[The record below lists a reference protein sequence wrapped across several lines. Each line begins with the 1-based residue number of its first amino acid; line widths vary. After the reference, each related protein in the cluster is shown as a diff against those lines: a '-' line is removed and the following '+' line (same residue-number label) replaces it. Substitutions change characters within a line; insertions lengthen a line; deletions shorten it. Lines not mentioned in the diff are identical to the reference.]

1 MESSP
6 AQVSDVLNDGDA
18 LVEKQKAFI
27 RKADLIQYLSLIIY
41 AVGFS
46 VFLAFAHFK
55 LIQAA
60 IFILLV
66 LDSAILFLAAL
77 RIR

>member
-1 MESSP
+1 MECAP
-6 AQVSDVLNDGDA
+6 AQVSDVLKNGDA
-18 LVEKQKAFI
+18 LVQKQKAFI
-27 RKADLIQYLSLIIY
+27 RKADLMQYLSIIIY
-41 AVGFS
+41 AAGFS
-46 VFLAFAHFK
+46 AFLAFAHFK
-55 LIQAA
+55 LVQAA